1 MPGCTYAHKPQN
13 QCTNQLARHL
23 QVLRDM
29 QEDPASAQQ
38 HMRHPEI
45 AAKVDKLIAAGIIQV
60 R

>member
-1 MPGCTYAHKPQN
+1 MPC
-13 QCTNQLARHL
+13 LL

-29 QEDPASAQQ
+29 QEDPKAAQQ

-45 AAKVDKLIAAGIIQV
+45 AAKVEKLIAAGIIQV